1 VFRLP
6 AYRSPRLF
14 PPAASTTFALAAAV
28 VLAGAS
34 GSAAPQQPRREFSVS
49 AHKYGYR
56 VSGTDQPVIRV
67 TQGDQV
73 HIEFSAED
81 IPHSFITASE
91 SPYRI
96 MKRAEP
102 GKSVAIDF
110 LADQPGSF
118 TFYCNLPIDERCAK
132 DTRGQIVVERKK

>member
-1 VFRLP
+1 VLRVPASRNPRSFRP
-6 AYRSPRLF
+6 AV
-14 PPAASTTFALAAAV
+14 STLFALAAV
-28 VLAGAS
+28 VLLASLTGA
-34 GSAAPQQPRREFSVS
+34 AAPQQPKREFTVT

-67 TQGDQV
+67 TQGDMV

-81 IPHSFITASE
+81 IPHSFTTDGQ

-102 GKSVAIDF
+102 GKSVSIDF
-110 LADQPGSF
+110 VADQPGSF

>member
-1 VFRLP
+1 LV
-6 AYRSPRLF
+6 RS
-14 PPAASTTFALAAAV
+14 ASSLLALAIGV
-28 VLAGAS
+28 VLAGMS
-34 GSAAPQQPRREFSVS
+34 GSAAPQQPKREFSVT

-67 TQGDQV
+67 TQGDMV

-81 IPHSFITASE
+81 IPHSFTTDRD

-96 MKRAEP
+96 MRRAEP
-102 GKSVAIDF
+102 GKSVSIDF
-110 LADQPGSF
+110 VADQPGSF

-132 DTRGQIVVERKK
+132 DTRGQLVVERKK